1 MATTTN
7 FGRRNDYAAGNYA
20 SSTEWNGLADDSEI
34 TRWGVLALA
43 MSDANTTLTAAQDEN
58 VLLLLTGALTANRNL
73 VVRTA
78 SGGRWWVHNGTTGG
92 FSVLVK
98 TSAGASVTV
107 LNGDR
112 ALVYCDGT
120 DVVNALSGATIPSP
134 TITTGIYDSA
144 GNELFLLT
152 ATASAVNEFTVAN
165 AATGASPVLSVT
177 GGDTNVGLILRG
189 KGTGNAEIQDGNSN
203 EQLKFSTTAS
213 AVNEW
218 TITNAA
224 TGSGAILAATGGD
237 TNISPIVRG
246 KGTGN
251 LIVQDGNSNEQ
262 LKFVTTASA
271 VNELTITNAVTTGRP
286 KVSATGDDTNISLEL
301 IPKGTGGIAIGS
313 GGTPIAK
320 YLSATTTWD
329 PGNLAADG
337 DVTATTITVT
347 GAAVGDLAVASLD
360 SIGANSLL
368 LHAHVQAAD
377 TVRIILMNKT
387 GGAHD
392 VASGT
397 LRAGVWKH

>member
-7 FGRRNDYAAGNYA
+7 FLRRNDYAAGNYA
-20 SSTEWNGLADDSEI
+20 SSAEYDAVVDDVEV

-43 MSDANTTLTAAQDEN
+43 MTDANTTLTAAQDEN

-165 AATGASPVLSVT
+165 SATGASPVLSAT
-177 GGDTNVGLILRG
+177 GGDTNIGLILRG
-189 KGTGNAEIQDGNSN
+189 KGTGNAEVQDGNSN
-203 EQLKFSTTAS
+203 EQLKFVTTAS

-224 TGSGAILAATGGD
+224 TGAGPVLASTGGD
-237 TNISPIVRG
+237 TNVSPIVRG

-262 LKFVTTASA
+262 LKFVTTAAA
-271 VNELTITNAVTTGRP
+271 VNELTVGNAATGGKP
-286 KVSATGDDTNISLEL
+286 NLTVTGDDTNISAEL

-320 YLSATTTWD
+320 VLSASTTWD

-337 DVTATTITVT
+337 DATFSTVTVT
-347 GAAVGDLAVASLD
+347 GAAVGDPAFAGLST
-360 SIGANSLL
+360 IGAFNVLITANVSG
-368 LHAHVQAAD
+368 VD
-377 TVRIILMNKT
+377 TVRVVIQNKS
-387 GGAHD
+387 GGAID
-392 VASGT
+392 IASGT
-397 LRAGVWKH
+397 LRAVVMKF